1 MRHFDPSLKVKT
13 QISWLVSFL
22 TSASALPISPTN
34 YFSNFLPIFRLSYSR
49 NTVASL
55 CNLFTHFDEI
65 KFAELIIRKYL
76 KISSWYWCKTKDPS
90 NKKMPRFQWQTD
102 ACGARVESGR
112 YRNWTVSWKWEDF
125 SREVVQSK
133 VEGPNELTMT
143 RLRRPLAKMGVLN
156 IWIILKHILLWQII
170 INE

>member
-1 MRHFDPSLKVKT
+1 MTHKLWLKDHDSSNMSQFDPSLKVKT

-34 YFSNFLPIFRLSYSR
+34 YFSNFLPTFRLSYSR

-76 KISSWYWCKTKDPS
+76 KIRSWLWCKTKDQKYKS
-90 NKKMPRFQWQTD
+90 CLDFSDKQTRAGLKLKVD
-102 ACGARVESGR
+102 DTETGRSVESGR
-112 YRNWTVSWKWEDF
+112 TFRENWSSQK
-125 SREVVQSK
+125 
-133 VEGPNELTMT
+133 
-143 RLRRPLAKMGVLN
+143 
-156 IWIILKHILLWQII
+156 
-170 INE
+170 